1 MELDDAEEAE
11 VFSATVDD
19 LVEAVTARASGIDH
33 EGRPTFVTTSPNWWM
48 GDRTFGGMVVAQALH
63 AAMLTAPAEAELH
76 SLHGYFLRPTAP
88 GAQTTHVVD
97 CVRDGRSF
105 SLREV
110 RSLVDGKETFR
121 LACSFHAPE
130 VGDEYQLPAPP
141 GVPRAQEIE
150 GFEAPFPF
158 DIREIGATERREDGT
173 FRVDPSLLVPDQG
186 TVAGRS
192 SDPCLRVDVLLRHD
206 GSIVSSAESRV
217 VGYAHRRQ
225 PRPCG
230 LVPPSVAGRRVESLQ
245 HPCAGECG
253 WPRHHPGDDAQ

>member
-121 LACSFHAPE
+121 LACSFHVPE
-130 VGDEYQLPAPP
+130 DGDEYELPMA
-141 GVPRAQEIE
+141 R
-150 GFEAPFPF
+150 
-158 DIREIGATERREDGT
+158 
-173 FRVDPSLLVPDQG
+173 
-186 TVAGRS
+186 
-192 SDPCLRVDVLLRHD
+192 
-206 GSIVSSAESRV
+206 
-217 VGYAHRRQ
+217 
-225 PRPCG
+225 
-230 LVPPSVAGRRVESLQ
+230 
-245 HPCAGECG
+245 
-253 WPRHHPGDDAQ
+253 